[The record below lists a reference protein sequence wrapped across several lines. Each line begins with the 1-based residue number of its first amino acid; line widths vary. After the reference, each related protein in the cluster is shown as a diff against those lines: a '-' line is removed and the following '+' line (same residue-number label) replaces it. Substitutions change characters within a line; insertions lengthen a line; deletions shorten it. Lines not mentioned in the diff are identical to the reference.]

1 MKIYH
6 NKRCRKSR
14 ETLEILNS
22 KNVDFKIIEY
32 LYNPPS
38 LIEIKQLLKLLN
50 ISAIDLIRKE
60 EKLYKEKYKHKK
72 FTEDQWIQIMHSNP
86 ILIQRPIVVK
96 DNEAI
101 IGRPP
106 LNVLDLL
113 K

>member
-6 NKRCRKSR
+6 NRRCRKSR

-32 LYNPPS
+32 LHNPPS
-38 LIEIKQLLKLLN
+38 LIEIKQILKLLK

-60 EKLYKEKYKHKK
+60 EKIYKEQYRHKK
-72 FTEDQWIQIMHSNP
+72 FTEDQWIEIMHLNP
-86 ILIQRPIVVK
+86 ILIQRPIVIK
-96 DNEAI
+96 DNTAI

-106 LNVLDLL
+106 INVLDLL

>member
-32 LYNPPS
+32 LHNPPS
-38 LIEIKQLLKLLN
+38 LIEIKQILKLLK

-60 EKLYKEKYKHKK
+60 EK
-72 FTEDQWIQIMHSNP
+72 D
-86 ILIQRPIVVK
+86 IQRTIQ
-96 DNEAI
+96 A
-101 IGRPP
+101 
-106 LNVLDLL
+106 
-113 K
+113 